1 MKNISIAVLLSAAI
15 AAPAIA
21 DDSGWYVGLNVG
33 GARVGDPVSGP
44 VYTSTNTIVAGIQG
58 GYNFTKNW
66 GAEIFYSG
74 AGKFEAQNVTATSF
88 SSGKTDVFGISAV
101 GTLPIFD
108 SFSLYG
114 KLGLADARTS
124 VSDSGIGSTW
134 SSANRSALTYGLGMQ
149 YDVTSSFGI
158 RLGWD
163 RYSLATSGGAT
174 AGSTD
179 DYNSNV
185 YSLGAVYKF

>member
-1 MKNISIAVLLSAAI
+1 MKKVAIALLLSSAI
-15 AAPAIA
+15 ATPAIA
-21 DDSGWYVGLNVG
+21 DDSGWYAGINVG
-33 GARVGDPVSGP
+33 SARVGDPVSGP
-44 VYTSTNTIVAGIQG
+44 VYTSTNTTVAGIQA
-58 GYNFTKNW
+58 GYQFTKNW
-66 GAEIFYSG
+66 GAELFYTG
-74 AGKFEAQNVTATSF
+74 AGKFDAQSAAATSF

-108 SFSLYG
+108 TFSLYG
-114 KLGLADARTS
+114 KLGLATARTS
-124 VSDSGIGSTW
+124 VSNSGASTTW
-134 SSANRSALTYGLGMQ
+134 SGANRNAATFGLGMQ
-149 YDVTSSFGI
+149 YGVTPSVDI

-185 YSLGAVYKF
+185 YTLGATYKF